1 MSHHRHARRFHLAF
15 LLGLGPSLLAA
26 QSGTVAGTWRVYQ
39 RSVEVGRE
47 SFRRSPQGFDQ
58 QVLIPML
65 NLRAESHS
73 RPGSDGHLGSFELQI
88 FNALGDSARGSYTV
102 AIAHDSARISAA
114 FGLNARTH
122 TRSVDFDAVLPPQS
136 VASFAQLVERA
147 NGRDTTL
154 ALLVVGPDTVLPA
167 TLTFAGDT
175 ARVRFAGL
183 EIIAQLGGGRV
194 RRLEIPVQQARAEL
208 ALPGDSLPPLAGLNR
223 PAADYTAPPDAPY
236 IAADVRVPVTAPGET
251 FSLGC
256 TLTLPKMGRPPFPA
270 AVTITG
276 SGSQNRDE
284 ELWPL
289 VRGYRPFRQIATAL
303 AERGIAVLRCDD
315 RGNGASGGRTDSAT
329 TATLA
334 GDTRAAVAWL
344 RASPEISARRIG
356 LIGHSEGGLIGPM
369 VAAEDRRIRAV
380 VVMAG
385 PGKRGEEI
393 LVDQARWPIQ
403 ATPGLDS
410 ADRAE
415 RLAAVTEAVRHDT
428 LPPSLWLRWFR
439 RFDPLTAARRVRQP
453 VLILQGALDRQVSA
467 GQADTLA
474 TALRAGGNR
483 DVTVRVLPGLNH
495 LFLPTDG
502 DGSPAEYPTL
512 PDTSVPESV
521 LRALGEWLG
530 SRLRR

>member
-1 MSHHRHARRFHLAF
+1 
-15 LLGLGPSLLAA
+15 
-26 QSGTVAGTWRVYQ
+26 VYQ
-39 RSVEVGRE
+39 RTLEVGRE

-114 FGLNARTH
+114 FGQNVRTH
-122 TRSVDFDAVLPPQS
+122 TRSADFDAVLPPQS
-136 VASFAQLVERA
+136 VASFAQLVESA

-154 ALLVVGPDTVLPA
+154 LLLVVGPDTVLPA
-167 TLTFAGDT
+167 SLSFTGDT

-183 EIIAQLGGGRV
+183 EVIAQTAGGRV

-208 ALPGDSLPPLAGLNR
+208 APPGDSLPALAGLDR
-223 PAADYTAPPDAPY
+223 PAVDYTAPPG
-236 IAADVRVPVTAPGET
+236 AAYAAAEVRVPVAAPGDT

-256 TLTLPKMGRPPFPA
+256 TLTLPTTGRPPFPA

-289 VRGYRPFRQIATAL
+289 VRGYRPFRQIAGAL

-344 RASPEISARRIG
+344 RTRPEISARRIA

-369 VAAEDRRIRAV
+369 VAAEDRGIGAV

-393 LVDQARWPIQ
+393 LIDQARWPIQ
-403 ATPGLDS
+403 TALGLDS
-410 ADRAE
+410 AERAE
-415 RLAAVTEAVRHDT
+415 RLATVTAAVRRDT
-428 LPPSLWLRWFR
+428 LPASLWLRWFR
-439 RFDPLTAARRVRQP
+439 QFDPLTAARRVRQP

-474 TALRAGGNR
+474 TAMRAGGNR
-483 DVTVRVLPGLNH
+483 DVTVRVFPGLNH

-502 DGSPAEYPTL
+502 DGSPAEYATL
-512 PDTSVPESV
+512 PETRLPESV
-521 LRALGEWLG
+521 LGTLGDWLRA
-530 SRLRR
+530 RLRR